1 MPDLIDQ
8 LVDAQTENDAADL
21 AEITSNKMSDEDKEL
36 VDSGAMSKSAAEEI
50 TNAIKS
56 YATATW
62 VLVKRAHDGK
72 AWKSLGYSTWAD
84 YVATEFDMSA
94 SRSYQLIN
102 QAEVIATLE
111 DAAPDG
117 TKLLLTEAQTRD
129 IKKELP
135 RITEKVK
142 NATANDDPGT
152 AASKI
157 NDIVESERAAI
168 KNDSSPTD
176 GDDEPPVQE
185 DSFSQLDQHD
195 PDNDE
200 DHLSVKDSG
209 SAQGALTTG
218 LEDLDLD
225 ADVNGD
231 DDEDMNDDD
240 LYSPDSVND
249 GEADF
254 LYTMQYFGRLKME
267 MRPDDVMKVYKD
279 DIDNLREQ
287 VDALLKWFGD
297 LRKRIG

>member
-157 NDIVESERAAI
+157 KARRLTKWKAA
-168 KNDSSPTD
+168 
-176 GDDEPPVQE
+176 
-185 DSFSQLDQHD
+185 
-195 PDNDE
+195 
-200 DHLSVKDSG
+200 
-209 SAQGALTTG
+209 
-218 LEDLDLD
+218 
-225 ADVNGD
+225 
-231 DDEDMNDDD
+231 
-240 LYSPDSVND
+240 
-249 GEADF
+249 
-254 LYTMQYFGRLKME
+254 
-267 MRPDDVMKVYKD
+267 
-279 DIDNLREQ
+279 
-287 VDALLKWFGD
+287 
-297 LRKRIG
+297 

>member
-21 AEITSNKMSDEDKEL
+21 AEIASNKMSDEDKEL
-36 VDSGAMSKSAAEEI
+36 VESGAMSKSAAEEI

-72 AWKSLGYSTWAD
+72 AWKSLGYSTWAE
-84 YVATEFDMSA
+84 YVAAEFDMST

-111 DAAPDG
+111 EAAPDG
-117 TKLLLTEAQTRD
+117 TKLMLTEAQTRD

-142 NATANDDPGT
+142 SATADDDPGT

-157 NDIVESERAAI
+157 NDIVESERQAI
-168 KNDSSPTD
+168 KNDAAPIE
-176 GDDEPPVQE
+176 DDEPVQE
-185 DSFSQLDQHD
+185 DSFSQLDQHN

-200 DHLSVKDSG
+200 DRLSVKDSG

-225 ADVNGD
+225 ADVDGGD
-231 DDEDMNDDD
+231 DADMNDDD

-267 MRPDDVMKVYKD
+267 MRPDDIMAVYKD
-279 DIDNLREQ
+279 NIDDLRDQ